1 MFMSKRIELARE
13 FSPFPFGRY
22 PKHGPFNGERF
33 RTEMLLP
40 PLMAGEDVTVVLDG
54 ARGLGPS
61 FLEEA
66 FGGLVRAG
74 ISADRVFSLLSV
86 VSDRDPSRKVEV
98 ERYIRE
104 QGARSAAA

>member
-1 MFMSKRIELARE
+1 MTKRIELARE

-22 PKHGPFNGERF
+22 AKHGSYSGERF
-33 RTEMLLP
+33 RTEFLLP
-40 PLMAGEDVTVVLDG
+40 ALASGETVEVVLDG
-54 ARGLGPS
+54 ARGLSPS

-74 ISADRVFSLLSV
+74 ISAADLARRLIV
-86 VSDRDPSRKVEV
+86 VSERDPSRKTEV

-104 QGARSAAA
+104 QGARSLA